1 MPETH
6 YIEIDEE
13 IISAVSRLRKSGDP
27 ENIFVFPKRSL
38 ILQSII
44 NLKLLGREAEKLG
57 KKVIVMTQDEQGM
70 RLAEKAGLRTQE
82 YQDAAFREGRQEASA
97 RFTVRH
103 GESIP
108 MPALAEPHD
117 GLRRSSEIGS
127 ASFYGD
133 SSIAAPRATAP
144 LSSAATTPL
153 SPVSEKR
160 SQTLRVRNMTPPM
173 QTSLNS
179 VRSAP
184 IQPVANQVSPQP
196 LSPQS
201 AAPKLPPRREL
212 PQNDPAQADA
222 VRKEKLRRLFEGRSA
237 GRNTAGVPVAHP
249 AMPEPTSA
257 PKRPRTSS
265 DSGATRG
272 PWLWSALGA
281 VLFAGILIG
290 GYFFLRP
297 EAIVAIEPQSATQSV
312 KLSLV
317 GSVEGASGSN
327 AVMARY
333 VEEEKTIRFSREA
346 TGKDLG
352 SAAKAN
358 GTITI
363 SNAFSE
369 ASQPLVATT
378 RFETSDGKLY
388 RLVDGVTVPGAK
400 TEDGKTVPGKIE
412 ARVMADQA
420 GTKYNLTT
428 GTFTIPGFKGGPKY
442 DKITAEVKSAFAGGS
457 DDASG
462 AKLSVSQSDLD
473 SAKTA
478 ASDEAKKA
486 VISGLAGGLKN
497 GEAALEPSFQVAL
510 LGTPVAPTVGAGA
523 ETFEYEARFQVKGFI
538 ISEAAVREVIDK
550 EKTESG
556 GVVLRPYRYDVN
568 YGAVLANFETKRV
581 DFTVESKVLFRA
593 PLNDAAL
600 KSGLLGLDE
609 EGIRSY
615 LAEHPEIK
623 RLQVEFKPKVFIA
636 TIPDDPERVTVNIL
650 ESDNE

>member
-70 RLAEKAGLRTQE
+70 RLAEKAGLRTEE
-82 YQDAAFREGRQEASA
+82 YQDATFREGRQEAAA

-108 MPALAEPHD
+108 MPAPADLHD

-133 SSIAAPRATAP
+133 SSIIPPR
-144 LSSAATTPL
+144 TTPPL
-153 SPVSEKR
+153 TSTMAPPLPSVPEKR
-160 SQTLRVRNMTPPM
+160 PQQTLRVRNVTPPM

-179 VRSAP
+179 VRSVP
-184 IQPVANQVSPQP
+184 IQSAVNQAPPQAPP
-196 LSPQS
+196 LSSVVPKPPQR
-201 AAPKLPPRREL
+201 L
-212 PQNDPAQADA
+212 QNDPAQADA
-222 VRKEKLRRLFEGRSA
+222 IRKEKLRRLFEGRSA
-237 GRNTAGVPVAHP
+237 GRNTAGVPVARP
-249 AMPEPTSA
+249 VAQESMPTQ
-257 PKRPRTSS
+257 KRPRTSADS
-265 DSGATRG
+265 DGARG
-272 PWLWSALGA
+272 LWLWSAFGI
-281 VLFAGILIG
+281 VLFVGILLG
-290 GYFFLRP
+290 GYFYLRP

-317 GSVEGASGSN
+317 GSVEDTGGSTV
-327 AVMARY
+327 VMARY

-352 SAAKAN
+352 SAAKAG

-363 SNAFSE
+363 SNTFSE

-388 RLVDGVTVPGAK
+388 RLIDGVTVPGAK
-400 TEDGKTVPGKIE
+400 TEDGKTVPGKID

-420 GTKYNLTT
+420 GTKYNLTS
-428 GTFTIPGFKGGPKY
+428 GTFMIPGFKGGPKY
-442 DKITAEVKSAFAGGS
+442 DKITAEVKGAFTGGS
-457 DDASG
+457 DDVSG

-473 SAKTA
+473 LAKTA

-486 VISGLAGGLKN
+486 VIGGLADGLKS
-497 GEAALEPSFQVAL
+497 GEVVLESSFQVAL
-510 LGTPVAPTVGAGA
+510 LGTPAAPATGTGV

-556 GVVLRPYRYDVN
+556 GVVLRPHRYSVN

-581 DFTVESKVLFRA
+581 DFTVESQVLFRA

-636 TIPDDPERVTVNIL
+636 TIPGDSERVTVNIL

>member
-82 YQDAAFREGRQEASA
+82 YQDAAFREGRQEAAA

-108 MPALAEPHD
+108 MPAPTEPHE

-133 SSIAAPRATAP
+133 SSIVPPRATPP
-144 LSSAATTPL
+144 LPSAAALPVPL
-153 SPVSEKR
+153 APEKR
-160 SQTLRVRNMTPPM
+160 PQTLRVRNMTPPM
-173 QTSLNS
+173 QPSLNS
-179 VRSAP
+179 VRSVPA
-184 IQPVANQVSPQP
+184 QPAVNPASPQATV
-196 LSPQS
+196 PQP
-201 AAPKLPPRREL
+201 AAPKLPLR

-237 GRNTAGVPVAHP
+237 GRNTAGVPVARP
-249 AMPEPTSA
+249 MVQESVSV
-257 PKRPRTSS
+257 PKRPRNPA
-265 DSGATRG
+265 DSESNRG
-272 PWLWSALGA
+272 PWLWSAVGA
-281 VLFAGILIG
+281 VLFVAIILG
-290 GYFFLRP
+290 GYFYLRP
-297 EAIVAIEPQSATQSV
+297 VAIVAIEPQSATQSV

-317 GSVEGASGSN
+317 GSVEGTSGSN
-327 AVMARY
+327 GVPARY

-363 SNAFSE
+363 SNTFSE

-378 RFETSDGKLY
+378 RFETADGKLY

-400 TEDGKTVPGKIE
+400 TEDGKTVPGKID

-420 GTKYNLTT
+420 GTKYNLAS

-442 DKITAEVKSAFAGGS
+442 DKITAEVKSAFTGGS

-473 SAKTA
+473 LAKTA

-486 VISGLAGGLKN
+486 VISGLAGGLKG
-497 GEAALEPSFQVAL
+497 GEVALEPSFQVAL
-510 LGTPVAPTVGAGA
+510 LGTPVAPAVGAGA

-556 GVVLRPYRYDVN
+556 GVVLRPYRYNVN

-581 DFTVESKVLFRA
+581 DFSVDSKVLFRA

-600 KSGLLGLDE
+600 KNGLLGLDE

-650 ESDNE
+650 EPDNE

>member
-70 RLAEKAGLRTQE
+70 RLAEKAGLRTEE
-82 YQDAAFREGRQEASA
+82 YQDAAFREGRQEAAA

-108 MPALAEPHD
+108 MPAPAEPHD

-133 SSIAAPRATAP
+133 SSIVPPRTTPPLPSAMAAPLP
-144 LSSAATTPL
+144 
-153 SPVSEKR
+153 PVPEKR
-160 SQTLRVRNMTPPM
+160 PQQTLRVRNATPPM

-179 VRSAP
+179 VRSVPMQSTVNPTPPQAP
-184 IQPVANQVSPQP
+184 SSPP
-196 LSPQS
+196 
-201 AAPKLPPRREL
+201 AAPKLPLR

-222 VRKEKLRRLFEGRSA
+222 IRKEKLRRLFEGRSA
-237 GRNTAGVPVAHP
+237 GRNTAGVPVARP
-249 AMPEPTSA
+249 VAQESMPT
-257 PKRPRTSS
+257 PKRPRTSADS
-265 DSGATRG
+265 DSTRG
-272 PWLWSALGA
+272 PWLWSAVGA
-281 VLFAGILIG
+281 VLFVGILLG
-290 GYFFLRP
+290 GYFYLRP

-327 AVMARY
+327 AVTARY

-352 SAAKAN
+352 SAAKAS

-363 SNAFSE
+363 SNSFSE

-388 RLVDGVTVPGAK
+388 RLIDGVTVPGAK
-400 TEDGKTVPGKIE
+400 TEDGKTVSGKID

-420 GTKYNLTT
+420 GTKYNLTS

-442 DKITAEVKSAFAGGS
+442 DKITAEVKNAFTGGS

-473 SAKTA
+473 LAKTA

-486 VISGLAGGLKN
+486 VISGLAGGLKS
-497 GEAALEPSFQVAL
+497 GEVALEPSFQVAL
-510 LGTPVAPTVGAGA
+510 LGTPVAPAAGAVA

-550 EKTESG
+550 EKTESS
-556 GVVLRPYRYDVN
+556 GVVLRPHRYSVN